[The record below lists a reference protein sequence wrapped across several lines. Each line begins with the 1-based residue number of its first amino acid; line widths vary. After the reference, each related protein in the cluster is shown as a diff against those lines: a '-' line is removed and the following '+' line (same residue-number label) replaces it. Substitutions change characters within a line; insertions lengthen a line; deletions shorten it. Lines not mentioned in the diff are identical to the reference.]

1 MKVAQ
6 YFKKS
11 LKLFIKY
18 RILPEYITFFVT
30 NKCNA
35 RCKHCFYWK
44 ELNSKTDELSLD
56 EIEKIAKSMDDFLFL
71 ILTGGEPFIREDLA
85 GVAKIFYRYNHVRK
99 MNIITNGILTD
110 KIIKNMEKIR
120 KHCPELYISL
130 FVSLDDIEEKHDMIR
145 DVKGAYKNALET
157 IKHLKNLQENYK
169 NLSIG
174 VAMTYS
180 SFNQDKII
188 NNYEYIKKK
197 IRPDMINCSFVR
209 GDTKDKIAKTCKID
223 NYVKLQENIKK
234 DLINREVKGVHDPL
248 ISKFVDAS
256 KFECAEQII
265 KTVKKNKYIIPCYA
279 GKINA
284 VIYPNGDVHPC
295 EMLNKKM
302 GNLREYKYNFRK
314 LWLAKNS
321 SRIRR
326 EIKKSRCYCTH
337 ECNML
342 PNVIYNPR
350 FSFKIFLNYLKL
362 LFGIK

>member
-1 MKVAQ
+1 MRFFQ
-6 YFKKS
+6 YFKQS
-11 LKLFIKY
+11 LKLFNKH

-44 ELNSKTDELSLD
+44 ELNSKIDELRLD
-56 EIEKIAKSMDDFLFL
+56 EIEEITKSMGDFLFL
-71 ILTGGEPFIREDLA
+71 ILTGGEPFTRKDLA
-85 GVAKIFYRYNHVRK
+85 EVAEIFYRNNHVRK
-99 MNIITNGILTD
+99 MNIITNGILTV
-110 KIIKNMEKIR
+110 KIIKTMEKIK

-130 FVSLDDIEEKHDMIR
+130 FVSLDDINEKHDIIR
-145 DVKGAYKNALET
+145 DVKGAYKKAIET

-174 VAMTYS
+174 IAMTYS

-197 IRPDMINCSFVR
+197 IKPDMINCSFVR
-209 GDTKDKIAKTCKID
+209 GDTKNKIAKSCRID

-234 DLINREVKGVHDPL
+234 DLINRKVKGVYDPL
-248 ISKFVDAS
+248 LARFVDAS
-256 KFECAEQII
+256 KFEYVEQLI
-265 KTVKKNKYIIPCYA
+265 KTVKENRYIMPCYA

-295 EMLNKKM
+295 EILNKKM

-314 LWLAKNS
+314 LWFSKNS
-321 SRIRR
+321 TRIRQ

-342 PNVIYNPR
+342 SNIIFDFR
-350 FSFKIFLNYLKL
+350 FSFKIFLNYLKF